1 MKKFLKKSIVAVAA
15 CATLLGSLSVSAAG
29 PENIKENEQNV
40 LDWLASRPASKV
52 GVLADLTKEQ
62 FEYTPGDISAED
74 AEKIKKNLA
83 DADDAVAQGA
93 TIEDLVDLA
102 DETAQLIGGAVTVV
116 DGEAVFVRYLLDADG
131 NPTDEISEIIVMSNQ
146 NEYEKI
152 EEGSEGVI
160 ETEDGKY
167 YQLVEGGVSIDVSP
181 VDVTYSVHVQSAGDQ
196 AEVKNG
202 ASAGTTGSA
211 KRLERISI
219 KVAGS
224 DDLGIEYTTHVQSY
238 GWMPWAANGEK
249 SGTEGEAKRLEA
261 IKIRLTGDAADYYN
275 VYYRVHAQSRDWM
288 GWAKNGETA
297 GTAGY
302 AKRLEAIQI
311 VVVPKWD
318 NEGKL
323 DESKY
328 TPASKFAAAY
338 DQKPGAD
345 NVAVPESVV
354 PTVMYQTHVQSIG
367 WQKWAA
373 NGAMAGTQGQYKRLE
388 GIKLQLTNKDFAGSI
403 EYSTHVEK
411 IGWQAP
417 VKDGQLAGTQGQY
430 KRLEAIKIN
439 LTGEI
444 ANHYDV
450 YYRVHAQSKGWMGWA
465 KNGEE
470 AGTSG
475 QAKRL
480 EGIQVVLVPKGGA
493 APADNFGGIQTA
505 FPQAFEAK

>member
-1 MKKFLKKSIVAVAA
+1 MKKFLKKGIVAVAA

-29 PENIKENEQNV
+29 TCGTKEQEV
-40 LDWLASRPASKV
+40 LDWINSRNSENKGDLYELAK
-52 GVLADLTKEQ
+52 KQ
-62 FEYTPGDISAED
+62 FEYTPGDITDEQA
-74 AEKIKKNLA
+74 KQIKENLKE
-83 DADDAVAQGA
+83 ADDEIAKGA
-93 TIEDLVDLA
+93 EVEELIELA
-102 DETAQLIGGAVTVV
+102 DETAELVGGAVTLV
-116 DGEAVFVRYLLDADG
+116 DGTAVFVQYKVDSTGKTTDAI
-131 NPTDEISEIIVMSNQ
+131 NSITVVTEPNKTETVT
-146 NEYEKI
+146 
-152 EEGSEGVI
+152 SEGDSGVFK
-160 ETEDGKY
+160 TQDGKY
-167 YQLVEGGVSIDVSP
+167 YDLVEGGESVNVSP

-196 AEVKNG
+196 APVKNG
-202 ASAGTTGSA
+202 APAGTTGSA

-219 KVAGS
+219 EVTGN

-450 YYRVHAQSKGWMGWA
+450 YYRVHSQTYGWMGWA
-465 KNGEE
+465 KNGES

-493 APADNFGGIQTA
+493 APASNYGGIQQLTA
-505 FPQAFEAK
+505 APFVGK

>member
-1 MKKFLKKSIVAVAA
+1 MKKFLKKGIVAVAA

-29 PENIKENEQNV
+29 NIGDNEQDV
-40 LDWLASRPASKV
+40 LNWLDSRPASKV
-52 GVLADLTKEQ
+52 GVLDELTKEQ
-62 FEYTPGDISAED
+62 FAYTPGDISKED
-74 AEKIKKNLA
+74 AEKIKANLVE
-83 DADDAVAQGA
+83 ADDLAGKGA
-93 TIEDLVDLA
+93 TIEDLVELA

-116 DGEAVFVRYLLDADG
+116 DGEAVFVRYLYKDG
-131 NPTDEISEIIVMSNQ
+131 KLTDEISEIVVMTNR
-146 NEYEKI
+146 NNYEEVK
-152 EEGSEGVI
+152 ENNEGVI

-196 AEVKNG
+196 APVKNG
-202 ASAGTTGSA
+202 VSAGTTGSA

-219 KVAGS
+219 NVDGS

-311 VVVPKWD
+311 VVVPKWQ
-318 NEGKL
+318 NGGKL

-328 TPASKFAAAY
+328 APATKFSAAY
-338 DQKPGAD
+338 DEKPGAD
-345 NVAVPESVV
+345 NVTVPQSVV

-367 WQKWAA
+367 WQKWSA
-373 NGAMAGTQGQYKRLE
+373 NGAMAGTQGQAKRLE
-388 GIKLQLTNKDFAGSI
+388 GIKLQLTNKDYAGGI
-403 EYSTHVEK
+403 EYSTHVQS

-417 VKDGQLAGTQGQY
+417 AKNGQLAGTQGQH

-450 YYRVHAQSKGWMGWA
+450 YYRVHSQTYGWMGWA
-465 KNGEE
+465 KNGES

-493 APADNFGGIQTA
+493 APANNYGGIQQLTA
-505 FPQAFEAK
+505 APFVGK